1 MLHGLTGRRT
11 YGVLPF
17 QHGLGID
24 EEDGL
29 RVSLRGAVRE
39 SVVAPPVG
47 DDVLRVAVC
56 AVPLMSNFTDVDAL
70 AAEPGVVVRFVDR
83 AEELVDADLVV
94 VPGTRGTVRA
104 LRWLRERGLADALAR
119 RAAEGRP
126 VLGICGGFQVLG
138 EHIEDDVESREGSV
152 AGLGL
157 LPVRVRFAREKT
169 LARPVGEALGE
180 PVEGYEIHH
189 GVAEVAGGEAFLDG
203 CRVGEM
209 WGTHWHGSLESDGF
223 RRRFLAG
230 WRGRPAPLRPRART
244 SFAALREEQLD
255 LLGDLIEEH
264 ADTDALL
271 SLIEKGA
278 PAGLPFIAPGAP
290 VTGGPGTR
298 PRPPRPLPE
307 RSFECHHAPRH
318 QGGPVSTPYPFT
330 ALVGQDDLRLAL
342 LLNAVSP
349 AVGGVLVRGE
359 KGTAKSTAVRALS
372 ALLPEVPVVAGCRFS
387 LRPGRRRPELPRR
400 PARGGRRAARPA
412 RMVEL
417 PVGASEDRLVGALD
431 IERALA
437 EGVKAFEPGL
447 LADAHR
453 GILYVDEVNL
463 LHDHLVDLLLDA
475 AAMGASYVERE
486 GVSVRHA
493 ARFLLVGTM
502 NPEEGEL
509 RPQLLD
515 RFGLTVEVAASRET
529 DQRVEV
535 VRRRLAHDDDPEAFA
550 GRWADEEAALR
561 DRVVA
566 ARALLPQVVLG
577 DGALRQIAAT
587 CAAFE
592 VDGMRADI
600 VMARTATALA
610 AWAGRTDVRSE
621 DVRQAALLALPHRRR
636 RNPFDAPGLDEDKLD
651 ETLDE
656 AREDDA
662 PEPPGSPE
670 PPEGD
675 DDPDGG
681 PGGGG
686 GQPPADGGPDSPGLP
701 PQQSRDQAEDR
712 NQGEGAGQEDAP
724 APQAPAAGGPGEQGA
739 VSAAEPFR
747 TRMLSVPGI
756 GEGAAG
762 RRSRARTEHGR
773 TTGSRRPRGALTKL
787 HLAATVQAAAP
798 HQRARG
804 RSGTGL
810 VVRRDDLRQATREG
824 REGNLVLFVVDASGS
839 MAARQRMSAVKGA
852 VLSLLLDAYQRR
864 DKVGLVTFRGSAA
877 EVALPPTSSVDA
889 AAARL
894 ETLPTGG
901 RTPLAAGLLRAHD
914 VLRVERLRDAAR
926 RPLLVVVTDGRA
938 TGGVEP
944 VAQAGRAARLFA
956 ADGVASVVVDCE
968 SGYVRLGLAGQLA
981 GELGGT
987 AVTLDELRADSIAGL
1002 VKDVQGHGNH
1012 SRKAA

>member
-1 MLHGLTGRRT
+1 M
-11 YGVLPF
+11 
-17 QHGLGID
+17 
-24 EEDGL
+24 
-29 RVSLRGAVRE
+29 
-39 SVVAPPVG
+39 
-47 DDVLRVAVC
+47 
-56 AVPLMSNFTDVDAL
+56 
-70 AAEPGVVVRFVDR
+70 
-83 AEELVDADLVV
+83 
-94 VPGTRGTVRA
+94 
-104 LRWLRERGLADALAR
+104 
-119 RAAEGRP
+119 
-126 VLGICGGFQVLG
+126 
-138 EHIEDDVESREGSV
+138 
-152 AGLGL
+152 
-157 LPVRVRFAREKT
+157 
-169 LARPVGEALGE
+169 
-180 PVEGYEIHH
+180 
-189 GVAEVAGGEAFLDG
+189 
-203 CRVGEM
+203 
-209 WGTHWHGSLESDGF
+209 
-223 RRRFLAG
+223 
-230 WRGRPAPLRPRART
+230 
-244 SFAALREEQLD
+244 
-255 LLGDLIEEH
+255 
-264 ADTDALL
+264 
-271 SLIEKGA
+271 
-278 PAGLPFIAPGAP
+278 
-290 VTGGPGTR
+290 
-298 PRPPRPLPE
+298 
-307 RSFECHHAPRH
+307 
-318 QGGPVSTPYPFT
+318 STPFPFT
-330 ALVGQDDLRLAL
+330 AVVGQDDLRLAL

-372 ALLPEVPVVAGCRFS
+372 ALLPAVDVVTGCRFS
-387 LRPGRRRPELPRR
+387 CD
-400 PARGGRRAARPA
+400 PAAPDPACPDGPHEVEASTTRPA

-431 IERALA
+431 IERALS

-515 RFGLTVEVAASRET
+515 RFGLTVEVAASREP

-535 VRRRLAHDDDPEAFA
+535 VRRRLAHDDDPAAFA
-550 GRWADEEAALR
+550 ARWADEESAVRAR
-561 DRVVA
+561 IVA
-566 ARALLPQVVLG
+566 ARALLPSVRLG
-577 DGALRQIAAT
+577 DGPLRQIAAT

-610 AWAGRTDVRSE
+610 AWAGRTEVIAE

-636 RNPFDAPGLDEDKLD
+636 RNPFDAPGLDEEKLD
-651 ETLDE
+651 ETLEEFGGSDGGPDDE
-656 AREDDA
+656 
-662 PEPPGSPE
+662 PEPDP
-670 PPEGD
+670 
-675 DDPDGG
+675 DPDG
-681 PGGGG
+681 PGGG
-686 GQPPADGGPDSPGLP
+686 GQPPQDGPDDGSPAGDVP
-701 PQQSRDQAEDR
+701 A
-712 NQGEGAGQEDAP
+712 QGEPSDDG
-724 APQAPAAGGPGEQGA
+724 QAPAQGAGEQSP
-739 VSAAEPFR
+739 VRAAEPFR
-747 TRMLSVPGI
+747 TKTLSVPGL

-773 TTGSRRPRGALTKL
+773 TTGSRRPRGTLTKL

-798 HQRARG
+798 HQLARG
-804 RSGTGL
+804 RSGRGL

-894 ETLPTGG
+894 ESLPTGG
-901 RTPLAAGLLRAHD
+901 RTPLAAGLLRAHE

-926 RPLLVVVTDGRA
+926 RPLVVVVTDGRA
-938 TGGVEP
+938 TGGAEP
-944 VAQAGRAARLFA
+944 VATAERAARLFA

-968 SGYVRLGLAGQLA
+968 SGPVRLGLAGRLA

-987 AVTLDELRADSIAGL
+987 PVTLDALRADSIAGL
-1002 VKDVQGHGNH
+1002 VRDVQGT
-1012 SRKAA
+1012 SRRAA

>member
-1 MLHGLTGRRT
+1 M
-11 YGVLPF
+11 
-17 QHGLGID
+17 
-24 EEDGL
+24 
-29 RVSLRGAVRE
+29 
-39 SVVAPPVG
+39 
-47 DDVLRVAVC
+47 
-56 AVPLMSNFTDVDAL
+56 
-70 AAEPGVVVRFVDR
+70 
-83 AEELVDADLVV
+83 
-94 VPGTRGTVRA
+94 
-104 LRWLRERGLADALAR
+104 
-119 RAAEGRP
+119 
-126 VLGICGGFQVLG
+126 
-138 EHIEDDVESREGSV
+138 
-152 AGLGL
+152 
-157 LPVRVRFAREKT
+157 
-169 LARPVGEALGE
+169 
-180 PVEGYEIHH
+180 
-189 GVAEVAGGEAFLDG
+189 
-203 CRVGEM
+203 
-209 WGTHWHGSLESDGF
+209 
-223 RRRFLAG
+223 
-230 WRGRPAPLRPRART
+230 
-244 SFAALREEQLD
+244 
-255 LLGDLIEEH
+255 
-264 ADTDALL
+264 
-271 SLIEKGA
+271 
-278 PAGLPFIAPGAP
+278 
-290 VTGGPGTR
+290 
-298 PRPPRPLPE
+298 
-307 RSFECHHAPRH
+307 
-318 QGGPVSTPYPFT
+318 STPFPFT
-330 ALVGQDDLRLAL
+330 AVVGQDDLRLAL

-372 ALLPEVPVVAGCRFS
+372 ALLPEVGVVPGCRFS
-387 LRPGRRRPELPRR
+387 CD
-400 PARGGRRAARPA
+400 PASPDPACPDGPHEAGTGVERPA

-431 IERALA
+431 IERALS

-515 RFGLTVEVAASRET
+515 RFGLTVEVAASREP

-535 VRRRLAHDDDPEAFA
+535 VRRRLAYDDDPGGFA
-550 GRWADEEAALR
+550 ARWAEEEAAVR
-561 DRVVA
+561 ARIIA
-566 ARALLPQVVLG
+566 ARELLPSVRLG

-610 AWAGRTDVRSE
+610 AWAGRTEVLAE

-651 ETLDE
+651 ETLEEFGGSDE
-656 AREDDA
+656 
-662 PEPPGSPE
+662 
-670 PPEGD
+670 
-675 DDPDGG
+675 DDPDPDPGPDG

-686 GQPPADGGPDSPGLP
+686 GQPEPDDAPQGDGDTGARPEAGENGQ
-701 PQQSRDQAEDR
+701 PQPS
-712 NQGEGAGQEDAP
+712 GAG
-724 APQAPAAGGPGEQGA
+724 EQSA
-739 VSAAEPFR
+739 VRASEPFR
-747 TRMLSVPGI
+747 TKVLSVPGI

-762 RRSRARTEHGR
+762 RRSRARTEQGR
-773 TTGSRRPRGALTKL
+773 TTGARRPRGALTKL

-804 RSGTGL
+804 RSGPGL
-810 VVRRDDLRQATREG
+810 VVRRDDLRQAAREG

-864 DKVGLVTFRGSAA
+864 DKVGLVTFRGSDAD
-877 EVALPPTSSVDA
+877 VALPPTSSVDA

-914 VLRVERLRDAAR
+914 VLRVERLRDPAR
-926 RPLLVVVTDGRA
+926 RPLVVVVTDGRA
-938 TGGVEP
+938 TGGPEP
-944 VAQAGRAARLFA
+944 VALAGRAARLFA

-968 SGYVRLGLAGQLA
+968 SGPVRLGLAGQLA

-987 AVTLDELRADSIAGL
+987 AVTLDELRADSLAGL
-1002 VKDVQGHGNH
+1002 VKDVQG
-1012 SRKAA
+1012 RAA

>member
-1 MLHGLTGRRT
+1 
-11 YGVLPF
+11 
-17 QHGLGID
+17 
-24 EEDGL
+24 
-29 RVSLRGAVRE
+29 
-39 SVVAPPVG
+39 
-47 DDVLRVAVC
+47 
-56 AVPLMSNFTDVDAL
+56 MSA
-70 AAEPGVVVRFVDR
+70 
-83 AEELVDADLVV
+83 
-94 VPGTRGTVRA
+94 
-104 LRWLRERGLADALAR
+104 
-119 RAAEGRP
+119 
-126 VLGICGGFQVLG
+126 
-138 EHIEDDVESREGSV
+138 
-152 AGLGL
+152 
-157 LPVRVRFAREKT
+157 
-169 LARPVGEALGE
+169 
-180 PVEGYEIHH
+180 
-189 GVAEVAGGEAFLDG
+189 
-203 CRVGEM
+203 
-209 WGTHWHGSLESDGF
+209 
-223 RRRFLAG
+223 
-230 WRGRPAPLRPRART
+230 
-244 SFAALREEQLD
+244 
-255 LLGDLIEEH
+255 
-264 ADTDALL
+264 
-271 SLIEKGA
+271 
-278 PAGLPFIAPGAP
+278 
-290 VTGGPGTR
+290 
-298 PRPPRPLPE
+298 
-307 RSFECHHAPRH
+307 
-318 QGGPVSTPYPFT
+318 PYPFT
-330 ALVGQDDLRLAL
+330 AVVGQDDLRLAL

-372 ALLPEVPVVAGCRFS
+372 ALLPGVAVVPGCRFS
-387 LRPGRRRPELPRR
+387 CDPAAPDPQCPDGPHEDAGRAE
-400 PARGGRRAARPA
+400 RPA

-515 RFGLTVEVAASRET
+515 RFGLTVEVAASREPK
-529 DQRVEV
+529 QRVEV
-535 VRRRLAHDDDPEAFA
+535 VKRRLSYDDAPDAFVE
-550 GRWADEEAALR
+550 RWAGEEADVRAR
-561 DRVVA
+561 IVA
-566 ARALLPQVVLG
+566 ARALLPEVRLG
-577 DGALRQIAAT
+577 DDALTQIAAT

-610 AWAGRTDVRSE
+610 AWAGRGEVLAE

-656 AREDDA
+656 FGPDR
-662 PEPPGSPE
+662 P
-670 PPEGD
+670 D
-675 DDPDGG
+675 DDPEPDPDGPEPDGG
-681 PGGGG
+681 GDGGGG
-686 GQPPADGGPDSPGLP
+686 GGGDGGGVPPGGDPAGDGTPDDGTAAEEGPTEAPPAP
-701 PQQSRDQAEDR
+701 
-712 NQGEGAGQEDAP
+712 GAGAP
-724 APQAPAAGGPGEQGA
+724 AQQRA
-739 VSAAEPFR
+739 VSAGEPFR
-747 TRMLSVPGI
+747 TKALSVPGL

-773 TTGSRRPRGALTKL
+773 TTGSVRPRGHLTRL

-804 RSGTGL
+804 RSGPGL

-839 MAARQRMSAVKGA
+839 MAARKRMGAVKGA

-864 DKVGLVTFRGSAA
+864 DKVGLVTFRGAGA

-901 RTPLAAGLLRAHD
+901 RTPLAAGLLTAHE
-914 VLRVERLRDAAR
+914 VLRVERLRDPAR

-938 TGGVEP
+938 TGGPEP
-944 VAQAGRAARLFA
+944 VRLAGRAAGLHA
-956 ADGVASVVVDCE
+956 AEGTASVVVDCE
-968 SGYVRLGLAGQLA
+968 SGMVRLGLAGELA
-981 GELGGT
+981 ARLGGQ

-1002 VKDVQGHGNH
+1002 VKDVQGTNTT
-1012 SRKAA
+1012 SRRAA

>member
-1 MLHGLTGRRT
+1 M
-11 YGVLPF
+11 
-17 QHGLGID
+17 
-24 EEDGL
+24 
-29 RVSLRGAVRE
+29 
-39 SVVAPPVG
+39 
-47 DDVLRVAVC
+47 
-56 AVPLMSNFTDVDAL
+56 
-70 AAEPGVVVRFVDR
+70 
-83 AEELVDADLVV
+83 
-94 VPGTRGTVRA
+94 
-104 LRWLRERGLADALAR
+104 
-119 RAAEGRP
+119 
-126 VLGICGGFQVLG
+126 
-138 EHIEDDVESREGSV
+138 
-152 AGLGL
+152 
-157 LPVRVRFAREKT
+157 
-169 LARPVGEALGE
+169 
-180 PVEGYEIHH
+180 
-189 GVAEVAGGEAFLDG
+189 
-203 CRVGEM
+203 
-209 WGTHWHGSLESDGF
+209 
-223 RRRFLAG
+223 
-230 WRGRPAPLRPRART
+230 
-244 SFAALREEQLD
+244 
-255 LLGDLIEEH
+255 
-264 ADTDALL
+264 
-271 SLIEKGA
+271 
-278 PAGLPFIAPGAP
+278 
-290 VTGGPGTR
+290 
-298 PRPPRPLPE
+298 
-307 RSFECHHAPRH
+307 
-318 QGGPVSTPYPFT
+318 STPFPFT
-330 ALVGQDDLRLAL
+330 AVVGQEDLRLAL

-372 ALLPEVPVVAGCRFS
+372 ALLPEVAVVPGCRFS
-387 LRPGRRRPELPRR
+387 CDPAAPDPSCPDGPHEAGNGGTRPS
-400 PARGGRRAARPA
+400 

-493 ARFLLVGTM
+493 SKFLLVGTM

-515 RFGLTVEVAASRET
+515 RFGLTVEVAASREP

-535 VRRRLAHDDDPEAFA
+535 VRRRLAYDDDPAGFA
-550 GRWADEEAALR
+550 ARWADEERAVR
-561 DRVVA
+561 QRIVG
-566 ARALLPQVVLG
+566 ARELLPSVRLG

-610 AWAGRTDVRSE
+610 AWAGRTDVLAE

-651 ETLDE
+651 ETLE
-656 AREDDA
+656 EFS
-662 PEPPGSPE
+662 G
-670 PPEGD
+670 EGD
-675 DDPDGG
+675 EDPDPNG

-686 GQPPADGGPDSPGLP
+686 GQPPPSDGPQADGGSGAQPEAGDDGE
-701 PQQSRDQAEDR
+701 PQPS
-712 NQGEGAGQEDAP
+712 GAGS
-724 APQAPAAGGPGEQGA
+724 GEQ
-739 VSAAEPFR
+739 SAARASEPFR
-747 TRMLSVPGI
+747 TKVLSVPGL
-756 GEGAAG
+756 GDGAAG

-773 TTGSRRPRGALTKL
+773 TTGARRPQGALTKL

-804 RSGTGL
+804 RTGRGL

-901 RTPLAAGLLRAHD
+901 RTPLAAGLLRAHE
-914 VLRVERLRDAAR
+914 VLRVERLRDPAR
-926 RPLLVVVTDGRA
+926 RALVVVVTDGRA
-938 TGGVEP
+938 TGGPEP
-944 VAQAGRAARLFA
+944 VALAGRAARLFA

-968 SGYVRLGLAGQLA
+968 SGPVRLGLAGQLA
-981 GELGGT
+981 GELDGT

-1002 VKDVQGHGNH
+1002 VKDVQ
-1012 SRKAA
+1012 RRAA

>member
-1 MLHGLTGRRT
+1 M
-11 YGVLPF
+11 
-17 QHGLGID
+17 
-24 EEDGL
+24 
-29 RVSLRGAVRE
+29 
-39 SVVAPPVG
+39 
-47 DDVLRVAVC
+47 
-56 AVPLMSNFTDVDAL
+56 
-70 AAEPGVVVRFVDR
+70 
-83 AEELVDADLVV
+83 
-94 VPGTRGTVRA
+94 
-104 LRWLRERGLADALAR
+104 
-119 RAAEGRP
+119 
-126 VLGICGGFQVLG
+126 
-138 EHIEDDVESREGSV
+138 
-152 AGLGL
+152 
-157 LPVRVRFAREKT
+157 
-169 LARPVGEALGE
+169 
-180 PVEGYEIHH
+180 
-189 GVAEVAGGEAFLDG
+189 
-203 CRVGEM
+203 
-209 WGTHWHGSLESDGF
+209 
-223 RRRFLAG
+223 
-230 WRGRPAPLRPRART
+230 
-244 SFAALREEQLD
+244 
-255 LLGDLIEEH
+255 
-264 ADTDALL
+264 
-271 SLIEKGA
+271 
-278 PAGLPFIAPGAP
+278 
-290 VTGGPGTR
+290 
-298 PRPPRPLPE
+298 
-307 RSFECHHAPRH
+307 
-318 QGGPVSTPYPFT
+318 STPFPFT
-330 ALVGQDDLRLAL
+330 AVVGQDDLRLAL

-372 ALLPEVPVVAGCRFS
+372 ALLPAVDVVTGCRFS
-387 LRPGRRRPELPRR
+387 CD
-400 PARGGRRAARPA
+400 PAKPDPACPDGPHEAGASESRPA

-515 RFGLTVEVAASRET
+515 RFGLTVEVAASREP

-535 VRRRLAHDDDPEAFA
+535 VRRRLAHDDDPAAFA
-550 GRWADEEAALR
+550 ARWADEETAVRAR
-561 DRVVA
+561 IVA
-566 ARALLPQVVLG
+566 ARALLPSVRLG
-577 DGALRQIAAT
+577 DGPLRQIAAT

-610 AWAGRTDVRSE
+610 AWAGRTEVIAE

-651 ETLDE
+651 ETLEEFADS
-656 AREDDA
+656 DD
-662 PEPPGSPE
+662 PSG
-670 PPEGD
+670 EGPAD
-675 DDPDGG
+675 DDPEPDG

-686 GQPPADGGPDSPGLP
+686 RPPQDGPDAGTPAGDVP
-701 PQQSRDQAEDR
+701 A
-712 NQGEGAGQEDAP
+712 QGEPSEDGTAPAGQ
-724 APQAPAAGGPGEQGA
+724 GGEQTP
-739 VSAAEPFR
+739 VRAAEPFR
-747 TRMLSVPGI
+747 TKALSVPGL

-773 TTGSRRPRGALTKL
+773 TTGSRRPRGTLTKL

-798 HQRARG
+798 HQLARG
-804 RSGTGL
+804 RSGRGL

-839 MAARQRMSAVKGA
+839 MAARQRMGAVKGA

-864 DKVGLVTFRGSAA
+864 DKVGLVTFRGSSA

-894 ETLPTGG
+894 ESLPTGG
-901 RTPLAAGLLRAHD
+901 RTPLAAGLLRAHE

-926 RPLLVVVTDGRA
+926 RPLVVVVTDGRA
-938 TGGVEP
+938 TGGAEP
-944 VAQAGRAARLFA
+944 VATAGHAARLFA
-956 ADGVASVVVDCE
+956 ADSVASVVVDCE
-968 SGYVRLGLAGQLA
+968 SGPVRLGLAGRLA
-981 GELGGT
+981 GELGAT

-1002 VKDVQGHGNH
+1002 VRDVQGVQGT
-1012 SRKAA
+1012 SRRAA